1 MNFTKISPY
10 KVKDEKGRTIQVS
23 DRYHAELVDKYK
35 FYSIEADFG
44 KTVVLYKSTFHYPVG
59 EKENKAK
66 TEELICAIQEGFVF
80 MGSNVK
86 IQ

>member
-1 MNFTKISPY
+1 MNFTKISPHR
-10 KVKDEKGRTIQVS
+10 VKDEKGRIIQVS
-23 DRYHAELVDKYK
+23 DRYHAEIVDKHN

-44 KTVVLYKSTFHYPVG
+44 KTVVLYKSTFQCPVG

-80 MGSNVK
+80 MGSNVE
-86 IQ
+86 IE